1 MYALSKVHKPLINN
15 FPKLRSIL
23 SAINTTIYGW
33 AKYFVLS
40 LECFTMNEY
49 TLKDSVEF
57 AKNIINQNSNC
68 FMASLDVESL
78 FTDVPFDETI
88 KICIDQLF
96 KSKMTESI
104 ILFGDK
110 YYSQI
115 DGVAMRSPL
124 GPTLANI
131 FLWLILT
138 SFIPFEYKY
147 GFVHTLLNRCF
158 NLS

>member
-40 LECFTMNEY
+40 LKCFTMNEY

-68 FMASLDVESL
+68 FMA
-78 FTDVPFDETI
+78 
-88 KICIDQLF
+88 
-96 KSKMTESI
+96 
-104 ILFGDK
+104 
-110 YYSQI
+110 
-115 DGVAMRSPL
+115 
-124 GPTLANI
+124 
-131 FLWLILT
+131 
-138 SFIPFEYKY
+138 
-147 GFVHTLLNRCF
+147 
-158 NLS
+158 